1 MRTRRWLLL
10 GLLLAAFQNCSPAF
24 RVLEPSALPGSDN
37 QASTDDAAAG
47 GGSGDNGDSPAAI
60 PEKTLS
66 FSETEPIEISISGP
80 ALSPAALP
88 EGALYD
94 GRVLRW
100 LPRVGQTGAYKI
112 EFKNTLGENGFV
124 LNLQVAARS
133 PAVLA
138 RGPSDGAADG
148 DVGFVFIHGMG
159 SVDRCANAADLAA
172 YWSGAPA
179 VIGREAGSRTVAC
192 YDARASA
199 ESQAVKV
206 AQQIVDANCGKFN
219 RCILITHSMGGL
231 VTEFIMTHDRPAKT
245 GEAEPGLFDH
255 AELFKKAKMKT
266 LAVISLASAAGGS
279 RVADALE
286 SSNSS
291 SIASFV
297 GGVAR
302 WIGSGTQSAHS
313 VTVARANA
321 LVPIDADP
329 GVPFYMVAGYSV
341 KSAWEWDPWFGGLWS
356 AVDDIPMTVF
366 QGDQELM
373 GLDSVIQPSTRWDGL
388 VDFRS
393 ACGVRSSDSRFG
405 PGYSAGTD
413 LSFNFCATAAHKPNH
428 FPWLISNLNHY
439 LIAMPWTGC
448 AGENPCETREYNPS
462 TKSFAVSSAMAGM
475 SAIHALRYKL
485 DRARPALLQKNYEI
499 DGRNVT
505 ER

>member
-1 MRTRRWLLL
+1 ML
-10 GLLLAAFQNCSPAF
+10 GLLLVAFQNCSPGF
-24 RVLEPSALPGSDN
+24 RVLEPSALPGTRND
-37 QASTDDAAAG
+37 ASTDGEAD
-47 GGSGDNGDSPAAI
+47 DNGEGDGNGSASTI
-60 PEKTLS
+60 PEKMLS
-66 FSETEPIEISISGP
+66 FDETEPVEV
-80 ALSPAALP
+80 ALSGEDFSPVALP
-88 EGALYD
+88 EGALFD

-112 EFKNTLGENGFV
+112 EFKNTLGEKSFV
-124 LNLQVAARS
+124 LNLQVSARS
-133 PAVLA
+133 ATALA

-159 SVDRCANAADLAA
+159 SVDRCGSSSDLTA

-179 VIGREAGSRTVAC
+179 TIVRETATRTVAC

-199 ESQAVKV
+199 ESQAPKV
-206 AQQIVDANCGKFN
+206 AQQILDADCGKFN
-219 RCILITHSMGGL
+219 RCILVTHSMGGL
-231 VTEFIMTHDRPAKT
+231 VTEFIMTHDRDAKT
-245 GEAEPGLFDH
+245 GEDAALFAN
-255 AELFKKAKMKT
+255 AELFKKAKART
-266 LAVISLASAAGGS
+266 LAVISLASASGGS
-279 RVADALE
+279 KVADALA

-302 WIGSGTQSAHS
+302 WIGSGTQSAAS
-313 VTVARANA
+313 VTVARATT

-393 ACGVRSSDSRFG
+393 ACGVRSADSRFG
-405 PGYSAGTD
+405 PGYSAD
-413 LSFNFCATAAHKPNH
+413 ASLSFNFCATAAHKPNH
-428 FPWLISNLNHY
+428 YPWLISNLNHY

-448 AGENPCETREYNPS
+448 GGANPCEIREYSPTSN
-462 TKSFAVSSAMAGM
+462 SFSVSSAMAGM
-475 SAIHALRYKL
+475 SAIHAIRYKL
-485 DRARPALLQKNYEI
+485 DRARPTLLQRSFKVGN
-499 DGRNVT
+499 GVVT
-505 ER
+505 EN